1 MAEFIK
7 VAKVS
12 DVPEGEVIGVEVG
25 DTRVAIAN
33 VSGQLYAFGAECTH
47 MGGPLDEGFLEEGL
61 LQCPWH
67 AGTFDVAKGEAVD
80 APASG
85 AIPTF
90 SVRVQGD
97 DIEVEEPC

>member
-1 MAEFIK
+1 MAEYIK

-12 DVPEGEVIGVEVG
+12 DVPEGEVIGVDVG
-25 DTRVAIAN
+25 ETRIAIAN
-33 VSGQLYAFGAECTH
+33 VGGSLYAFGAECTH
-47 MGGPLDEGFLEEGL
+47 MGGPLDEGFLEENL

-85 AIPTF
+85 TIPTF
-90 SVRVQGD
+90 PVRVQGD
-97 DIEVEEPC
+97 DIEIEEPS